1 MQLIRNIQH
10 FPAASTGC
18 ALTIGNFDGVHL
30 GHQAILRHLRQRASE
45 LGLPSVVMLF
55 EPQPREYFQAQQ
67 APARLMRLR
76 NKLQHLAKF
85 GVDYV
90 IAVKFDRTFAEKSA
104 QDFIQE
110 WLVNRL
116 NVRFLSIGDDFRFGA
131 KRLGDFSLLQQAG
144 KQFGFQVEDNHSFCL
159 DQLRI
164 SSTAIREALAT
175 DNLTLAAQ
183 MLGRPYCILGRVTRG
198 NQIGR
203 TLGFPT
209 ANIALH
215 RQVNPIQGV
224 YVVKVRLQNGNQ
236 YQGIANVGKR
246 PTINGITQL
255 LEVHIFDFNQKIYGQ
270 FLEVEF
276 CQKIRNEQKFPS
288 LPELTEQIKKDIQ
301 QAKAYFQNKNL

>member
-1 MQLIRNIQH
+1 MQLIRNIKH
-10 FPAASTGC
+10 FPILTSGC

-30 GHQAILRHLRQRASE
+30 GHQAILAHLRQRANE
-45 LGLPSVVMLF
+45 LGLPTVVMLF
-55 EPQPREYFQAQQ
+55 EPQPREYFQSKQ

-76 NKLQHLAKF
+76 DKLHCLAELD
-85 GVDYV
+85 VDYV
-90 IAVKFDRTFAEKSA
+90 VCVKFNHSFAQKTA
-104 QDFIQE
+104 QEFVED
-110 WLVNRL
+110 WLVKGL
-116 NVRFLSIGDDFRFGA
+116 NVRFLNIGDDFRFGA

-144 KQFGFQVEDNHSFCL
+144 KQFGFQVEHNHSFCL
-159 DQLRI
+159 SQLRI

-175 DNLTLAAQ
+175 DKLELAEQ
-183 MLGRPYCILGRVTRG
+183 MLGRPYCIIGRVTRG

-209 ANIALH
+209 ANIALQ
-215 RQVNPIQGV
+215 RQANPIHGV

-276 CQKIRNEQKFPS
+276 CHKIRSEQKFPS
-288 LPELTEQIKKDIQ
+288 LPALTEQIKKDLQ